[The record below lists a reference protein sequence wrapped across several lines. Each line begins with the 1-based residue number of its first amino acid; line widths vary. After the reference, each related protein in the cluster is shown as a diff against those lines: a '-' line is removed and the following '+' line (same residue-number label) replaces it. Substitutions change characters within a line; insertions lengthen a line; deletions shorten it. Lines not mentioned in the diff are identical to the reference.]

1 MMVVVVVGIHWWAHW
16 AGTGHEFLAWSCSR
30 CPEVPRPHHVGR
42 KLLLLVAAV
51 VNRLIMWDA
60 GAHQMYSYK
69 SRKVI
74 PVLQTLVIM
83 IYDDDTAPHAT

>member
-1 MMVVVVVGIHWWAHW
+1 MGHDGGGGGGYTLVGTLGRNWARVPCVVV
-16 AGTGHEFLAWSCSR
+16 LK
-30 CPEVPRPHHVGR
+30 VPRGAPPPSCGS
-42 KLLLLVAAV
+42 KTVAAV